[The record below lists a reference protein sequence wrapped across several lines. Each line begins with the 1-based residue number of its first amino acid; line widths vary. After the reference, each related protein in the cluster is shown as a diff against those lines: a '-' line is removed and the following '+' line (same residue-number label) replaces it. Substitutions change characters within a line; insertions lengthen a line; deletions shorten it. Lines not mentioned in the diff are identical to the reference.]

1 MGETIS
7 DVRDFVIRLFQ
18 NSPDLTIKIIETIAI
33 FVLLGVIRL
42 IILRVVLRNTENKR
56 IQYKWR
62 KNLSYISFFIGF
74 LAVIQ
79 IWFSGI
85 ESIATFLGLL
95 SAGIAIALKDPVTD
109 LAAFLFIYWRK
120 PFDVGDRIELD
131 SIKGDVIDIRPFK
144 FTVLEIG
151 NWVDADQSTGR
162 VIHVPNHKV
171 FTHQLANYTADFEFI
186 WNEIQVLVTFESDW
200 KKAKEIL
207 TEVVSEVS
215 QEFIDHAKKQIA
227 KASKSYLIEFKY
239 LTPIVY
245 TDVKDSGI
253 NLTVRYLTN
262 PRRRRGTSQ
271 NIWEAILDEFEKHDN
286 IDFAYPTVRYYNNLG
301 EGKPGTKPEN

>member
-1 MGETIS
+1 MEKK
-7 DVRDFVIRLFQ
+7 
-18 NSPDLTIKIIETIAI
+18 P
-33 FVLLGVIRL
+33 LLC
-42 IILRVVLRNTENKR
+42 K
-56 IQYKWR
+56 
-62 KNLSYISFFIGF
+62 FFIGF
-74 LAVIQ
+74 LAVVQ
-79 IWFSGI
+79 IWFASI

-109 LAAFLFIYWRK
+109 LAAFLFVIWRK

-131 SIKGDVIDIRPFK
+131 TIKGDVIDIRPFK

-171 FTHQLANYTADFEFI
+171 FTHQLANYTSDFEFI

-200 KKAKEIL
+200 KLAKDILSEVVLDVSKEFIEKAKAE
-207 TEVVSEVS
+207 
-215 QEFIDHAKKQIA
+215 IA

-245 TDVKDSGI
+245 TDVKDSGV

-262 PRRRRGTSQ
+262 PRKRRGTTQ
-271 NIWEAILDEFEKHDN
+271 KIWESILDRFAENDT
-286 IDFAYPTVRYYNNLG
+286 IDFAYPTIRYYDNPK
-301 EGKPGTKPEN
+301 EGKARTKPLD

>member
-1 MGETIS
+1 MGDSIS
-7 DVRDFVIRLFQ
+7 NTRDQIVQFFQ
-18 NSPDLTIKIIETIAI
+18 NSPDLTIKVIETIAI
-33 FVLLGVIRL
+33 FILLGLIRL
-42 IILRVVLRNTENKR
+42 IILRVVNKNTESKR

-62 KNLSYISFFIGF
+62 KNLSYASFFIGF

-79 IWFSGI
+79 IWFTGI

-109 LAAFLFIYWRK
+109 LAAFLFIIWRK

-131 SIKGDVIDIRPFK
+131 TIKGDVIDIRPFK

-171 FTHQLANYTADFEFI
+171 FTNQLANYTSDFEFI

-207 TEVVSEVS
+207 SEVVLDVS
-215 QEFIDHAKKQIA
+215 NEFIENAKAEIA

-245 TDVKDSGI
+245 TDVKDSGV

-262 PRRRRGTSQ
+262 PRRRRGTAQ
-271 NIWEAILDEFEKHDN
+271 KIWETILDEFAENDA
-286 IDFAYPTVRYYNNLG
+286 IDFAYPTIRYYDNPK
-301 EGKPGTKPEN
+301 EGKPGTQSKS

>member
-7 DVRDFVIRLFQ
+7 NMRNNLLEYFQ
-18 NSPDLTIKIIETIAI
+18 NSPDLTAKIIETIGI
-33 FVLLGVIRL
+33 FILLWLIRL
-42 IILRVVLRNTENKR
+42 IVLRVVTKKTSSKKA
-56 IQYKWR
+56 QYKWR

-74 LAVIQ
+74 LAVVQ

-109 LAAFLFIYWRK
+109 LAAFLFIIWRK

-131 SIKGDVIDIRPFK
+131 TIKGDVIDVRPFK
-144 FTVLEIG
+144 FTILEIG

-162 VIHVPNHKV
+162 VIHIPNHLV
-171 FTHQLANYTADFEFI
+171 FIKKLANYTSDFEFI

-200 KKAKEIL
+200 KKAKTIL
-207 TEVVSEVS
+207 SEVVNEISK
-215 QEFIDHAKKQIA
+215 EFIEQAKAEIA
-227 KASKSYLIEFKY
+227 KASKSYLIEYRY

-245 TDVKDSGI
+245 TDVKDSGV

-262 PRRRRGTSQ
+262 PRRRRGTTQ
-271 NIWEAILDEFEKHDN
+271 LIWESILDRFDEQSD
-286 IDFAYPTVRYYNNLG
+286 IDFAYPTIRYYDNPN
-301 EGKPGTKPEN
+301 EGKPGKNG

>member
-1 MGETIS
+1 MGESFSNT
-7 DVRDFVIRLFQ
+7 RDQIVQFFQ
-18 NSPDLTIKIIETIAI
+18 NSPDLTVKVIETIAI
-33 FVLLGVIRL
+33 FVLLGLIRL
-42 IILRVVLRNTENKR
+42 IILRVVNRNTENKK

-62 KNLSYISFFIGF
+62 KNLSYVSFFIGF
-74 LAVIQ
+74 LAVVQ
-79 IWFSGI
+79 IWFASI

-109 LAAFLFIYWRK
+109 LAAFLFVIWRK

-131 SIKGDVIDIRPFK
+131 TIKGDVIDIRPFK

-171 FTHQLANYTADFEFI
+171 FTHQLANYTSDFEFI

-200 KKAKEIL
+200 KLAKDILSEVVLDISKEFIEKAKAE
-207 TEVVSEVS
+207 
-215 QEFIDHAKKQIA
+215 IA

-245 TDVKDSGI
+245 TDVKDSGV

-262 PRRRRGTSQ
+262 PRKRRGTTQ
-271 NIWEAILDEFEKHDN
+271 KIWESILDRFAENDA
-286 IDFAYPTVRYYNNLG
+286 IDFAYPTIRYYDNPK
-301 EGKPGTKPEN
+301 EGKARTKPLD

>member
-1 MGETIS
+1 MGENIS
-7 DVRDFVIRLFQ
+7 NARDQIVQLFQ
-18 NSPDLTIKIIETIAI
+18 SSPDLTIKIIETIAI
-33 FVLLGVIRL
+33 FVLLGLIRL
-42 IILRVVLRNTENKR
+42 IVLRVVARNTESKKA
-56 IQYKWR
+56 QYKWR
-62 KNLSYISFFIGF
+62 KNLSYVTFFIGF

-85 ESIATFLGLL
+85 ESLATFLGLL

-109 LAAFLFIYWRK
+109 LAAFLFIFWRK

-131 SIKGDVIDIRPFK
+131 TVKGDVIDIRPFK

-171 FTHQLANYTADFEFI
+171 FTSQLANYTSDFEFI

-200 KKAKEIL
+200 KKAKEII
-207 TEVVSEVS
+207 SEIVNDIS
-215 QEFIDHAKKQIA
+215 KEFIKSAEKQIA
-227 KASKSYLIEFKY
+227 KASKSYLIEFRY

-245 TDVKDSGI
+245 TNVKDSGV
-253 NLTVRYLTN
+253 NLTARYLTN

-271 NIWEAILDEFEKHDN
+271 AIWESILIEFEKHED
-286 IDFAYPTVRYYNNLG
+286 IDFAYPTIRYYDNPT
-301 EGKPGTKPEN
+301 EGKPGKQD

>member
-7 DVRDFVIRLFQ
+7 NTRDQIVQFFQ
-18 NSPDLTIKIIETIAI
+18 NSPDLTIKVIETIAI
-33 FVLLGVIRL
+33 FILLGLIRL
-42 IILRVVLRNTENKR
+42 IIQRVVNRNTESKR

-62 KNLSYISFFIGF
+62 KNLSYVTFFIGF

-79 IWFSGI
+79 IWFAGI

-109 LAAFLFIYWRK
+109 LAAFLFIIWRK

-131 SIKGDVIDIRPFK
+131 TIKGDVIDIRPFK

-171 FTHQLANYTADFEFI
+171 FTNQLANYTSDFEFI

-200 KKAKEIL
+200 KKAKQIL
-207 TEVVSEVS
+207 SDVVLEVS
-215 QEFIDHAKKQIA
+215 KEFIENAKIEIA

-245 TDVKDSGI
+245 TDVKDSGV

-262 PRRRRGTSQ
+262 PRRRRGTAQ
-271 NIWEAILDEFEKHDN
+271 KIWEFILDEFAENED
-286 IDFAYPTVRYYNNLG
+286 IDFAYPTIRYYDNPN
-301 EGKPGTKPEN
+301 EGKPGTKPKV

>member
-1 MGETIS
+1 MGESFSNT
-7 DVRDFVIRLFQ
+7 RDQIVQFFQ
-18 NSPDLTIKIIETIAI
+18 NSPDLTVKVIETIAI
-33 FVLLGVIRL
+33 FVLLGLIRL
-42 IILRVVLRNTENKR
+42 IILRVVNRNTENKK

-62 KNLSYISFFIGF
+62 KNLSYVSFFIGF
-74 LAVIQ
+74 LAVVQ
-79 IWFSGI
+79 IWFASI

-109 LAAFLFIYWRK
+109 LAAFLFVIWRK

-131 SIKGDVIDIRPFK
+131 TIKGDVIDIRPFK

-171 FTHQLANYTADFEFI
+171 FTHQLANYTSDFEFI

-200 KKAKEIL
+200 KLAKDILSEVVLDVSKEFIEKAKAE
-207 TEVVSEVS
+207 
-215 QEFIDHAKKQIA
+215 IA

-245 TDVKDSGI
+245 TDVKDSGV

-262 PRRRRGTSQ
+262 PRKRRGTTQ
-271 NIWEAILDEFEKHDN
+271 KIWESILDRFAENDA
-286 IDFAYPTVRYYNNLG
+286 IDFAYQTIRYYDNPK
-301 EGKPGTKPEN
+301 EGKARTKPLD